1 MSLDANDLKYVIIF
15 MLSLVMDVILVINVD
30 LERAV

>member
-1 MSLDANDLKYVIIF
+1 MSLDANDLKYVVIF

-30 LERAV
+30 MERAV